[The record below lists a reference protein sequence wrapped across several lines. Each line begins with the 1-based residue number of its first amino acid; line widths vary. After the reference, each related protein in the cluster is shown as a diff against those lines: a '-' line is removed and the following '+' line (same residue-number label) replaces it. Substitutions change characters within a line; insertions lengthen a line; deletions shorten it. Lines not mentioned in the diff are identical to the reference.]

1 MDSLKLIE
9 ALSNAYG
16 ACGFEDE
23 VVEIAEKYAHD
34 EDLGAVR
41 HDCNLNVYINAKE
54 NTGKK
59 PVVMVDAHS
68 DETSFIVQAIK
79 PNGTLRFLPLGG
91 WSDFTIPAH
100 KVKVQTYDGRWVSG
114 VVASTPVHFLSNA
127 QKNACPTV
135 SDMVIDIGAVS
146 KEEVEKDFNIHIG
159 APVVPDV
166 TFEYNDANGVM
177 LGKAFDNRLGCA
189 AVLDTMKEL
198 KGQSLDVDVVG
209 TLTSQEEIGE
219 RGAFVT
225 RDVVK
230 PDIAIC
236 FEGCPADDTFNPDY
250 FIQTAMKKGPMLRHF
265 DRSMITNPRFQ
276 RFSLELGRE
285 LGIPVQESV
294 RSGGGTNGGPIH
306 MSNGGVPVIV
316 IGVPVRYIHS
326 HHGFASV
333 EDYNNSVKLAVE
345 IVKRLSKEQ
354 IEKF

>member
-1 MDSLKLIE
+1 MESLKLIE

-23 VVEIAEKYAHD
+23 VVAIAEKYAHD

-41 HDCNLNVYINAKE
+41 HDCNLNVYIDAHK

-68 DETSFIVQAIK
+68 DEVSFIVQAIK
-79 PNGTLRFLPLGG
+79 PNGTLHFLPLGG
-91 WSDFTIPAH
+91 WSNYTVPAH
-100 KVKVQTYDGRWVSG
+100 KVKVQTYDGKWVSG
-114 VVASTPVHFLSNA
+114 IVASTPVHFLSAA
-127 QKNACPTV
+127 QKNACPTIA
-135 SDMVIDIGAVS
+135 DMVIDIGATS
-146 KEEVEKDFNIHIG
+146 KEEVEKVFNIHIG

-166 TFEYNDANGVM
+166 TFEYNEETDVM
-177 LGKAFDNRLGCA
+177 LGKAFDNRVGCE
-189 AVLDTMKEL
+189 AVLETMKDL
-198 KGQSLDVDVVG
+198 KGSDLDVDVVG
-209 TLTSQEEIGE
+209 VLSSQEEIGE

-236 FEGCPADDTFNPDY
+236 FEGCPADDTFTPDY

-265 DRSMITNPRFQ
+265 DRSMVTNPRFQ

-306 MSNGGVPVIV
+306 TSNGGVPVIV

-326 HHGFASV
+326 HHGFASLT
-333 EDYNNSVKLAVE
+333 DYKNSVKLAVE
-345 IVKRLSKEQ
+345 IIKHLNDETIKS
-354 IEKF
+354 F